1 MSNGIAKDKPLR
13 FVVTHPEY
21 GTAEVIAL
29 DKAAATVEAARL
41 WGAVWREI
49 ACECTVS
56 RGRRAPERYC
66 RRCGRRIQGPGLC
79 PECRAAEE
87 LARRRA
93 GSIPTRDRRAGMR

>member
-1 MSNGIAKDKPLR
+1 MMCEDKPLR
-13 FVVTHPEY
+13 FTVTHPDY
-21 GTAEVIAL
+21 GTAEVEAL

-56 RGRRAPERYC
+56 RGQRVLEHYC
-66 RRCGRRIQGPGLC
+66 RRCGRRIQAQGLC